1 MDISDDLRFI
11 RAAQRTRELTDVL
24 ATLGKIRQLV
34 SEEIQD
40 PDSDEAVTI
49 YRIRAEL
56 GITEGPVRHV
66 IVVETNDPSM
76 TTDQM
81 ANAVLDA
88 LHGTDNHDVTHVCAA
103 GPAGSRAVL
112 GEVVGG

>member
-1 MDISDDLRFI
+1 MLTVAYAYTLALVTVEELNDATRLGLCDIVTEVVEGEGVEVANAITI
-11 RAAQRTRELTDVL
+11 RL
-24 ATLGKIRQLV
+24 AG
-34 SEEIQD
+34 
-40 PDSDEAVTI
+40 
-49 YRIRAEL
+49 RAE
-56 GITEGPVRHV
+56 PVRHV